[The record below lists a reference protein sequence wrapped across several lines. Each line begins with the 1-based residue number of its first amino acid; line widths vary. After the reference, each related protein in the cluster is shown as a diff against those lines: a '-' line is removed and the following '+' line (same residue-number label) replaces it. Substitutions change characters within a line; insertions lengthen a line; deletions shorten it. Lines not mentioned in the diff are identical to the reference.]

1 MAETFLSL
9 RDIVVHY
16 GAATALDIPAL
27 DVSGGEMLAVVG
39 ANGAGKSTLLR
50 VMGLLQV
57 VDRGVIEFPGL
68 AARYRDPL
76 SLRRRIA
83 TVFQQPLL
91 VDDSV
96 YGNVALGLR
105 LRAVGKAE
113 VQRRVMPWLER
124 LAIGHLA
131 ERPARTLSG
140 GEAQRASLARALV
153 VEPELLLL
161 DEPFAALD
169 PTSREALLRDFHR
182 TVKGT
187 AITVVFVTHDR
198 HEAYALG
205 QRTAVLD
212 RGRLM
217 QLGSRE
223 EVFNSPANDLVAAIV
238 GFENRLMGI
247 VEVSDGKSARVMI
260 GALSIPVSGSF
271 PAGSR
276 VNLCIRANGVR
287 VTPAVPGP
295 GSPFRFDGK
304 IREIFSAREHHRMV
318 IDCPGFEL
326 VGSLERARG
335 QFCGLSEGKT
345 VTVSLEPS
353 AIHVILADSSL

>member
-1 MAETFLSL
+1 MAESFLNL
-9 RDIVVHY
+9 RNVVVRY
-16 GAATALDIPAL
+16 GATTALDIPAL
-27 DVSGGEMLAVVG
+27 DVGAGEILAVVG

-50 VMGLLQV
+50 VMAMLQS
-57 VDRGVIEFPGL
+57 VDRGVVEFPGL
-68 AARYRDPL
+68 AARYRNPL

-91 VDDSV
+91 IDDSV

-105 LRAVGKAE
+105 LRSVAKSE

-124 LAIGHLA
+124 LGIGHLA
-131 ERPARTLSG
+131 ERSARTLSG

-217 QLGSRE
+217 QLGSRQ
-223 EVFNSPANDLVAAIV
+223 EVFNRPVNDLVAAIV
-238 GFENRLMGI
+238 GFENRLTGI
-247 VEVSDGKSARVMI
+247 VEASDGKSHTVAI
-260 GALSIPVSGSF
+260 GALAIPVSGNF
-271 PAGSR
+271 PVGAR
-276 VNLCIRANGVR
+276 VILCIRANAVR
-287 VTPAVPGP
+287 VAPAVPGP
-295 GSPFRFDGK
+295 GSPFRFDGN
-304 IREIFSAREHHRMV
+304 IREIFSARDHHRVV

-326 VGSLERARG
+326 VGSVERARG
-335 QFCGLSEGKT
+335 QSRGLSEGVT

>member
-1 MAETFLSL
+1 VAETFLSL
-9 RDIVVHY
+9 RDVVVRY
-16 GAATALDIPAL
+16 GTTTALDIPAL
-27 DVSGGEMLAVVG
+27 DVGAGEVLAIVG

-50 VMGLLQV
+50 VMAMLQT
-57 VDRGVIEFPGL
+57 VDRGVVEFRRLAGL
-68 AARYRDPL
+68 YRNSL

-91 VDDSV
+91 IDDSV

-105 LRAVGKAE
+105 LRGVGKAE
-113 VQRRVMPWLER
+113 ITRRVMPWLER

-131 ERPARTLSG
+131 ERSARTLSG

-153 VEPELLLL
+153 VEPDLLLL

-182 TVKGT
+182 TVTGT

-217 QLGSRE
+217 QLGSRQ
-223 EVFNSPANDLVAAIV
+223 EVFNSPVNDLVAATV
-238 GFENRLMGI
+238 GFENRLTGI
-247 VEVSDGKSARVMI
+247 VEAADGTSATVAI
-260 GALSIPVSGSF
+260 GALSMMVSGNF
-271 PAGSR
+271 PVGSR
-276 VNLCIRANGVR
+276 VNLCIRANAVR
-287 VTPAVPGP
+287 VTPDFSGP
-295 GSPFRFDGK
+295 ENPFRFGGK

-326 VGSLERARG
+326 VGSVERARG
-335 QFCGLSEGKT
+335 QFCGLSEGT
-345 VTVSLEPS
+345 AVSVSLDPS
-353 AIHVILADSSL
+353 AIHVILAGRSL